1 MALETIGL
9 GKLPNVYIRKIT
21 LEDYDSKSFKIDIQ
35 INVFDAIE
43 DADFIW
49 SNDSLLTQFMKIVVV
64 ETSSENMI
72 RQIVDGASPHPSNI
86 RKLSSYDTKTK
97 IYIYGYGDLHK
108 LEDDDDKHFLLKTS
122 IIKPLGATTSS
133 LFAFAY
139 LDHREMSN
147 YLHIKLTGALS
158 NYMGPVV
165 SESIISN
172 GVPQPLTNIFKKP
185 NGETWAGPV
194 HTQGN
199 EWYSGAT
206 KEAESLRLRKD
217 VVRNTKLTD
226 ARSRHFSLRHKSPTM
241 NLAIFSDLNY
251 TMNNEAD
258 LFGIFS
264 INMKQFVLNRTK
276 FGKVIYGLA
285 ESMFEEVLMN
295 MSLNSMEVRRRQVRF
310 VKQTNK
316 LGTPQ
321 FSMKDISPYSIV
333 ATLADI
339 KNLQVHNSPNIKTY
353 QFTDL
358 DKNEN
363 DRGEFVY
370 EVHISIVDNT
380 QKYIEKVVQ
389 TLKINLN
396 GLKDVVRRLNHT
408 NNYNDSLDSLRRG
421 ESVPAQLKRY
431 IDDYFLYTSML
442 KDMTVVEV
450 AEMRTAKSSL
460 FKPDTYRKRHGLR
473 FINEYEK
480 LFDSIVRRFGV
491 TPKELRQT
499 KSSPSHGYPPNV
511 IQMTKTFSDRISFN
525 DIATSYD
532 ILDVQSNKEV
542 LKLTREQF
550 EQRADREVSR
560 FFDTSKAVSSED
572 LFLMDSQDANA
583 LKDLGKSKML
593 YMGPTAFQFQGER
606 KSLDKIENVN
616 LDKLT
621 DSFLLSIKVREERDN
636 TSKVKVNNTK
646 SNTRAKRKSVKSPIT
661 RKRPKLN
668 RFKFNFR
675 PVAIKINNLSEEK
688 SDYRES
694 VEYLGSTS
702 EFVNIEGNFITPAE
716 TLDAK
721 QSLRRFKVS
730 NEIRTKRTKK
740 EFDLKERGNFY
751 ERLKSSKNYSPE
763 RLRDLPLATKALFN
777 SRSTA
782 AKNNIHE
789 SDSDILKE
797 TDTKV
802 ATEMVFH
809 ASQKIQALL
818 GYDQTES
825 GEILL
830 TKPIWGDLTDEML
843 TNKKEIL
850 CKTIYVEVPDMG
862 LKPSP
867 EFMFPVQN
875 NVFVILG
882 DNAEQEQLV
891 TIEDVEEQL
900 PEVED
905 VVYAQ
910 SILIK
915 QPRG

>member
-9 GKLPNVYIRKIT
+9 GNLPNVYIRKIT
-21 LEDYDSKSFKIDIQ
+21 LEDHDSKSFKVDIQ

-43 DADFIW
+43 ATGFIW
-49 SNDSLLTQFMKIVVV
+49 SNDSLLTQFMKIVVI

-72 RQIVDGASPHPSNI
+72 SQITDGASPHPSNI
-86 RKLSSYDTKTK
+86 RKLSSYDAKTK
-97 IYIYGYGDLHK
+97 LYIYGYGDLHK

-122 IIKPLGATTSS
+122 ILKSLEATTSS

-139 LDHREMSN
+139 LDHSEMSN

-158 NYMGPVV
+158 SYMGPVV

-172 GVPQPLTNIFKKP
+172 GIPQPLTNIFKKP
-185 NGETWAGPV
+185 NRETWAGPV
-194 HTQGN
+194 HQRGN
-199 EWYSGAT
+199 EWYSGSNSRGDAL
-206 KEAESLRLRKD
+206 KLKK
-217 VVRNTKLTD
+217 VIVRNTKLTD
-226 ARSRHFSLRHKSPTM
+226 ARSRDFSLRHKNPMM

-276 FGKVIYGLA
+276 FGKVIYGLDG
-285 ESMFEEVLMN
+285 SMFEEVLMN
-295 MSLNSMEVRRRQVRF
+295 ISLNSMEVRRRQVRF
-310 VKQTNK
+310 VRQINK
-316 LGTPQ
+316 LGTPK
-321 FSMKDISPYSIV
+321 FSMKDVSPYSIV
-333 ATLADI
+333 ATLANI
-339 KNLQVHNSPNIKTY
+339 KNLQVHNSSNIKTY
-353 QFTDL
+353 EFTDL

-370 EVHISIVDNT
+370 EVHISIVDKT
-380 QKYIEKVVQ
+380 QNYIEKVVQ
-389 TLKINLN
+389 TLKLNLN
-396 GLKDVVRRLNHT
+396 GLKDVVRRLNHA
-408 NNYNDSLDSLRRG
+408 NNYNDSLDSLKSG
-421 ESVPAQLKRY
+421 EEVPAQLKRY
-431 IDDYFLYTSML
+431 INDYFLYTSMM
-442 KDMTVVEV
+442 KEMSTVDV
-450 AEMRTAKSSL
+450 AEMTTAKNSL
-460 FKPDTYRKRHGLR
+460 FKPDTYRKRYGLR

-480 LFDSIVRRFGV
+480 LLDSTVRRFGV
-491 TPKELRQT
+491 TPKELRES
-499 KSSPSHGYPPNV
+499 KSLPSYGYPPNV

-532 ILDVQSNKEV
+532 ILDVQSNKEI

-550 EQRADREVSR
+550 EQRVDKEVSR
-560 FFDTSKAVSSED
+560 FFDTSKAISSED
-572 LFLMDSQDANA
+572 LFLIDSQDANA
-583 LKDLGKSKML
+583 LKDLGRSKML
-593 YMGPTAFQFQGER
+593 YMSPTAFQFQGDR
-606 KSLDKIENVN
+606 KSLEKIENVN

-621 DSFLLSIKVREERDN
+621 DSFLLSVKVREEKSN
-636 TSKVKVNNTK
+636 TSKAKVKDTK
-646 SNTRAKRKSVKSPIT
+646 VKNRAKRKNAKNPIT

-675 PVAIKINNLSEEK
+675 PVAIKINNLSEKK

-694 VEYLGSTS
+694 VEYLGSNS
-702 EFVNIEGNFITPAE
+702 EFVNIDGNLDISAE

-730 NEIRTKRTKK
+730 SEIRTKRTKK

-782 AKNNIHE
+782 ANNNIHE
-789 SDSDILKE
+789 SESDILKE
-797 TDTKV
+797 VDTKV

-809 ASQKIQALL
+809 ANQKIQAFL
-818 GYDQTES
+818 GYDKTES

-830 TKPIWGDLTDEML
+830 TKPIWGDLTDEL
-843 TNKKEIL
+843 LSNKKEIL
-850 CKTIYVEVPDMG
+850 CKTIYVDVPDMG

-875 NVFVILG
+875 NVFIILG
-882 DNAEQEQLV
+882 DNAEQEQL
-891 TIEDVEEQL
+891 TILEEQEEQL

-905 VVYAQ
+905 IVYAQ